1 MQVPKTGKERVIAQI
16 EKEKK
21 WKRDAA
27 AVTGNS
33 SYEQAM
39 MNRKNNGKRGR
50 KKAKDYIDEVQMD
63 EEQIAESII
72 LNESNNETKKDK
84 DPYSDLD

>member
-1 MQVPKTGKERVIAQI
+1 MQVPSTGKARVIAQI

-21 WKRDAA
+21 WQKDSASA
-27 AVTGNS
+27 GGGS

-39 MNRKNNGKRGR
+39 MQRKNSGKRGR
-50 KKAKDYIDEVQMD
+50 KPKDYINNVKIDED
-63 EEQIAESII
+63 EIAESII
-72 LNESNNETKKDK
+72 LNESVNQPKKQK